1 MKRKVKSASDL
12 KRLALQTGA
21 SVEMGDGRF
30 NTSMERARPEPT
42 TPPPPPVVVVAPI
55 EAPPPAPAPA
65 QRVDEQVHLNIDMLP
80 VATAISDGNRQV
92 VDQIQKSLK
101 TIEVKA
107 TDGKP
112 CSWIFSIKRD
122 TRGFI
127 ESVEAQPKP

>member
-21 SVEMGDGRF
+21 SVEMAGGRF

-42 TPPPPPVVVVAPI
+42 TPPPPPVAAAPV
-55 EAPPPAPAPA
+55 ELPPPPAP
-65 QRVDEQVHLNIDMLP
+65 QRVDEQVHLNIDMAP
-80 VATAISDGNRQV
+80 VATAIADGNRQV

-107 TDGKP
+107 PDGKP

>member
-21 SVEMGDGRF
+21 SVEMNGGRF

-42 TPPPPPVVVVAPI
+42 TPPPPPVTVAAPI
-55 EAPPPAPAPA
+55 EVPPPAPAPA
-65 QRVDEQVHLNIDMLP
+65 QRVDEQVHLNIDMAP
-80 VATAISDGNRQV
+80 VATAIADGNRQV

-107 TDGKP
+107 PDGKP

-127 ESVEAQPKP
+127 ESVEAQPKL